1 MEATDVA
8 RQQMTWNYLYRQT
21 TSHEL
26 PGAPVSNHDL
36 AAAFP
41 VLIAQPPETQVIAAE
56 EAKQRRSVLLALTA
70 LAQAESID
78 QISPAAVRLIGT
90 YGNSPVCATMKA

>member
-1 MEATDVA
+1 
-8 RQQMTWNYLYRQT
+8 MTWNYLYRQT

-70 LAQAESID
+70 LAESID
-78 QISPAAVRLIGT
+78 PISPAAARLVGT
-90 YGNSPVCATMKA
+90 YDNSPVCAKVKA

>member
-1 MEATDVA
+1 M
-8 RQQMTWNYLYRQT
+8 
-21 TSHEL
+21 
-26 PGAPVSNHDL
+26 
-36 AAAFP
+36 
-41 VLIAQPPETQVIAAE
+41 IAAE

-90 YGNSPVCATMKA
+90 YDNSPVCAKVKA